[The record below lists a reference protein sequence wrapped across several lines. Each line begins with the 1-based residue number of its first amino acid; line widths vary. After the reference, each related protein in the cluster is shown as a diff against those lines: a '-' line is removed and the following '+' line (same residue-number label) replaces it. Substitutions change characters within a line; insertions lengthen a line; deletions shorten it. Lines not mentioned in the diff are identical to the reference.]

1 MVSKF
6 YGNIKTNLEAL
17 LYALRNEDLLLI
29 ALAQLIAN
37 LLSSIDGD
45 NTSSLIDIFS
55 KNIHMLAS
63 KTKGSNDPI
72 YN

>member
-1 MVSKF
+1 
-6 YGNIKTNLEAL
+6 
-17 LYALRNEDLLLI
+17 LRNEELLLF

-55 KNIHMLAS
+55 KNIHILAS
-63 KTKGSNDPI
+63 KTKDKNDPI